1 MSPMVLKLLMFKGCG
16 IMGVS
21 KIKFF
26 NFFGTER
33 VNDDEIRPVNRMQHE
48 KQFFL
53 KNYSQNMVEK
63 FVPGTYI
70 KNQN

>member
-21 KIKFF
+21 KIEFF

-33 VNDDEIRPVNRMQHE
+33 VNDDEIPPVNRM
-48 KQFFL
+48 
-53 KNYSQNMVEK
+53 
-63 FVPGTYI
+63 
-70 KNQN
+70 

>member
-1 MSPMVLKLLMFKGCG
+1 MSSMVLKLLMFKGCA

-33 VNDDEIRPVNRMQHE
+33 VNDDEIRPVNRM
-48 KQFFL
+48 
-53 KNYSQNMVEK
+53 
-63 FVPGTYI
+63 
-70 KNQN
+70 